1 MKEGIGS
8 RLYSSLGLRS
18 GGSTWRYAVVEV
30 RKAGSTLARRT
41 LRGRAV
47 STPAVVTWPRASYIR
62 SPWIRSGR
70 VIARDSCH
78 LVVRTGL
85 CAARRRGGDG
95 SQATEGP
102 VWRGHGAVGESDSI
116 WPRPFNLWHLRERQV
131 EWQNGLSGRMYH
143 FESQGP

>member
-18 GGSTWRYAVVEV
+18 GGETWRYAVVEV

-47 STPAVVTWPRASYIR
+47 STPPSSPDPAHLTSDRRGYGAAGSSPGTAVTLSSEQVFVP
-62 SPWIRSGR
+62 P
-70 VIARDSCH
+70 
-78 LVVRTGL
+78 
-85 CAARRRGGDG
+85 AAGGDG

-102 VWRGHGAVGESDSI
+102 V
-116 WPRPFNLWHLRERQV
+116 
-131 EWQNGLSGRMYH
+131 
-143 FESQGP
+143 